1 MKNQNLKKRWKV
13 IAAVL
18 LAAFSMAAFVGCG
31 ADGDDKKAAGEKKS
45 IKVGV
50 TPGPHAEIME
60 VVQKQAAA
68 DGLELKIIEFSDYIQ
83 PNVALNNGEIDVNS
97 YQHQPFLDAQVQDR
111 GYKIETLAKTIIF
124 PMGVYS
130 KKIQSLKDVK
140 EGAVIAIPNDPSNGG
155 RALMILE
162 KAGLLKLKEN
172 AGLSATAADI
182 AQNPKK
188 LQVKEL
194 EAAQVP
200 LSLSDVEFAVINT
213 NYAVSAGLV
222 PTKDALYLEDGSSPY
237 ANILVVRSA
246 DKDDPA
252 YQKFVKAYYSDT
264 VKKFVEEHFKG
275 AGIPTW

>member
-1 MKNQNLKKRWKV
+1 MAKWKKLMA
-13 IAAVL
+13 IAAVVVC
-18 LAAFSMAAFVGCG
+18 SMGILTGCG
-31 ADGDDKKAAGEKKS
+31 SDDKAADKSAEKTS

-60 VVQKQAAA
+60 IVKKQAANE
-68 DGLELKIIEFSDYIQ
+68 GLQVDIVEFSDYIQ
-83 PNVALNNGEIDVNS
+83 PNVALHNGEIDVNS
-97 YQHQPFLDAQVQDR
+97 YQHQPFLDAQVKDR

-130 KKIQSLKDVK
+130 KKIKTLNDVK
-140 EGAVIAIPNDPSNGG
+140 EGAIVAIPNDPSNGG

-162 KAGLLKLKEN
+162 KAGLLKLKDN

-182 AQNPKK
+182 KENPKN
-188 LQVKEL
+188 LQIKEL

-222 PTKDALYLEDGSSPY
+222 PTKDALFLEDGNSPY

-246 DKDDPA
+246 DKENPS
-252 YQKFVKAYYSDT
+252 YKKLVKAYHSDA
-264 VKKFVEEHFKG
+264 VKQYVNEHFKG
-275 AGIPTW
+275 AGIATW

>member
-264 VKKFVEEHFKG
+264 VKKFVEEHFKD